1 MRTSLPLIFE
11 SYEKEKKVKE
21 DNGKEQ
27 LNNPKKVIPQAPAM
41 NSDKETEKLLKTY
54 KKNRIKW
61 DENEN
66 NNYTFLSN
74 LEEIVYYNPPPIIL
88 KKKIIKNDK
97 WDKYM
102 DLFEP

>member
-1 MRTSLPLIFE
+1 MRTSIPFLFN
-11 SYEKEKKVKE
+11 SYEKKKELNKNVK
-21 DNGKEQ
+21 D
-27 LNNPKKVIPQAPAM
+27 LSPAM
-41 NSDKETEKLLKTY
+41 NNDKETEKLIKTY
-54 KKNRIKW
+54 KENRIKW

-74 LEEIVYYNPPPIIL
+74 LEEIVYYNPPPIIF